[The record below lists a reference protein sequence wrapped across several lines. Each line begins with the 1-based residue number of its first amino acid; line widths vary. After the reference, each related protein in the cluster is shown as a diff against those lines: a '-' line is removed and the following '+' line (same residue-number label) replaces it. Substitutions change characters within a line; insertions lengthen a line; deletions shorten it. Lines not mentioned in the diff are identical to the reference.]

1 MKCSNCGKNEV
12 SFTYT
17 SNINGKVTRH
27 QLCSEC
33 AQKLGYA
40 DSMGSMFARTERMM
54 NRMMGSFFGNSLL
67 PFSTFELPAAETFSL
82 PEAGTGMPVSD
93 GEASHEH
100 TAVEQES
107 ARADAVPGADP
118 EMDRRRRINV
128 LRHRMH
134 EAAEREDYETAAKLR
149 DELRQLE
156 S

>member
-54 NRMMGSFFGNSLL
+54 NRMMGSFFGNSLMPL
-67 PFSTFELPAAETFSL
+67 SPFELPTAEVFSL
-82 PEAGTGMPVSD
+82 PEAETGTPTP
-93 GEASHEH
+93 GEEQKCESAG
-100 TAVEQES
+100 VEQET
-107 ARADAVPGADP
+107 ANTAAVPGADP

-134 EAAEREDYETAAKLR
+134 EAADREDYETAARLR
-149 DELRQLE
+149 DELRRLE
-156 S
+156 G

>member
-67 PFSTFELPAAETFSL
+67 PFSSFEIPTEEIFSL
-82 PEAGTGMPVSD
+82 PEAETGAPAPG
-93 GEASHEH
+93 GEQACDP
-100 TAVEQES
+100 AGVEQETANAS
-107 ARADAVPGADP
+107 TVPGADP

-134 EAAEREDYETAAKLR
+134 EAAAREDYETAARLR

-156 S
+156 G

>member
-67 PFSTFELPAAETFSL
+67 PFSAFELPAAETFFL

-107 ARADAVPGADP
+107 ARGPYLSLDDFKTRTRVSKTLTDAMVRMGILSSLP
-118 EMDRRRRINV
+118 ETN
-128 LRHRMH
+128 
-134 EAAEREDYETAAKLR
+134 
-149 DELRQLE
+149 QL
-156 S
+156 SLFDLVQ

>member
-17 SNINGKVTRH
+17 SNINGKVTRQ

-67 PFSTFELPAAETFSL
+67 PFSSFELPTAEIFSL
-82 PEAGTGMPVSD
+82 PEAETGTPVSEEKAAHD
-93 GEASHEH
+93 PMGP
-100 TAVEQES
+100 EQED
-107 ARADAVPGADP
+107 AHAAAVPGADP
-118 EMDRRRRINV
+118 EMDRRRRING

-134 EAAEREDYETAAKLR
+134 EAAAREDYETAARLR

-156 S
+156 G

>member
-17 SNINGKVTRH
+17 SNINGKVTRQ

-54 NRMMGSFFGNSLL
+54 NRMMDGFFGRRLM
-67 PFSTFELPAAETFSL
+67 PFSAFELPMAERFSL
-82 PEAGTGMPVSD
+82 PGAQDAAPADEGETVVGND
-93 GEASHEH
+93 G
-100 TAVEQES
+100 VEQEPS
-107 ARADAVPGADP
+107 GAAGVPGADP
-118 EMDRRRRINV
+118 EMDRRRKINV

-134 EAAEREDYETAAKLR
+134 EAAAREDYETAAKLR

-156 S
+156 G

>member
-67 PFSTFELPAAETFSL
+67 PFSAFELPAAETFSRNYR
-82 PEAGTGMPVSD
+82 GTK
-93 GEASHEH
+93 
-100 TAVEQES
+100 TC
-107 ARADAVPGADP
+107 
-118 EMDRRRRINV
+118 
-128 LRHRMH
+128 
-134 EAAEREDYETAAKLR
+134 
-149 DELRQLE
+149 
-156 S
+156 

>member
-40 DSMGSMFARTERMM
+40 ESMGSMFARTERMM
-54 NRMMGSFFGNSLL
+54 SRMMDGFFGRSLM
-67 PFSTFELPAAETFSL
+67 PFSAFDLPTTELFSL
-82 PEAGTGMPVSD
+82 PESRSEVSD
-93 GEASHEH
+93 TDGGHAIGNSG
-100 TAVEQES
+100 VEQEPS
-107 ARADAVPGADP
+107 GTVAVPGADP
-118 EMDRRRRINV
+118 EVDRRRKINV

-134 EAAEREDYETAAKLR
+134 EAAAREDYETAAKLR

-156 S
+156 G

>member
-54 NRMMGSFFGNSLL
+54 DRMMGSFFGNSLL
-67 PFSTFELPAAETFSL
+67 PFSSFELPTAEVFSL
-82 PEAGTGMPVSD
+82 PEAGTDAPVR
-93 GEASHEH
+93 GEEAPREGFG
-100 TAVEQES
+100 VEQET
-107 ARADAVPGADP
+107 AHGGTTPGVDP

-128 LRHRMH
+128 LRRRMH
-134 EAAEREDYETAAKLR
+134 EAADQEDYETAARLR

-156 S
+156 G

>member
-54 NRMMGSFFGNSLL
+54 DRMMGSFFGNSLL
-67 PFSTFELPAAETFSL
+67 PFASFELPAAEVFSL
-82 PEAGTGMPVSD
+82 PEAETGAPAS
-93 GEASHEH
+93 GEDTAHEH
-100 TAVEQES
+100 AGVEQET
-107 ARADAVPGADP
+107 AGAAAVPGADP

-134 EAAEREDYETAAKLR
+134 EAADREDYETAARLR

-156 S
+156 G